1 MCYNLIMYLKRK
13 IDDYLISWKNSD
25 EKKPLIVK
33 GARQIGKTAS
43 IEHFAQNY
51 EYFVN
56 INFSLES
63 KYKTICADSFD
74 ADVVIKNISRIDPS
88 KKFVNGKTLILFDEI
103 QDYPE
108 IATSL
113 KSFCIDGKFD
123 VICSGS
129 MLGVNYKKIQSNS
142 VGYKSEYSMQS
153 LDFEEFLWAKGY
165 GNDDIEDLL
174 SHMKSGEPFNQTTL
188 SVFNELFLDYCI
200 LGGMPKVVSTYIKKG
215 TFEGSL
221 ELQHELIN
229 DYKEDIKK
237 YVDGIDKT
245 RVLNV
250 FNHIPVQLAKENKKF
265 QISKVANGA
274 RFKDYWGCIEWL
286 NDAGMI
292 NICYCLHTPD
302 LPLKGNYED
311 EKYKIYFRDT
321 GLLIANLD
329 EESQDDLRANKNMNV
344 YKGALYENVIAEA
357 LCKQGYEL
365 FYYKKE
371 NSTLEQDFFVR
382 TKKSLVPVEVKSTN
396 GKAKSLSTLIKSD
409 SYPDIA
415 TGIKLI
421 HGNIGFENKIHT
433 FPYFCAFLLKRYLSS
448 VEF

>member
-1 MCYNLIMYLKRK
+1 MYLKRK
-13 IDDYLISWKNSD
+13 IDDFLISWKESSD
-25 EKKPLIVK
+25 KKPLIVK
-33 GARQIGKTAS
+33 GARQIGKTKS
-43 IEHFAQNY
+43 IEHFAECY
-51 EYFVN
+51 ENFVP
-56 INFSLES
+56 INFALET
-63 KYKTICADSFD
+63 KYQTICEDGFD
-74 ADVVIKNISRIDPS
+74 ADSIIKNISRIDPA
-88 KKFVNGKTLILFDEI
+88 KKFVDGKTLILFDEI
-103 QDYPE
+103 QDFPE
-108 IATSL
+108 IAASL
-113 KSFCIDGKFD
+113 KSFCIDGRFD

-129 MLGVNYKKIQSNS
+129 MLGINYKKIQSNS
-142 VGYKSEYSMQS
+142 VGYKSEFSMQS

-165 GNDDIEDLL
+165 GDETVEDLL
-174 SHMKSGEPFNQTTL
+174 SHMKSGAAFNQTTMN
-188 SVFNELFLDYCI
+188 VFNALFLDYCI
-200 LGGMPKVVSTYIKKG
+200 LGGMPKVVANYIQKG

-221 ELQHELIN
+221 ELQQELIA

-237 YVDGIDKT
+237 YVEGIDKT

-265 QISKVANGA
+265 QISKVASGA
-274 RFKDYWGCIEWL
+274 KFKDYWGCIEWL

-292 NICYCLHTPD
+292 NLCYCLHSPD

-311 EKYKIYFRDT
+311 DKYKIYFRDT

-382 TKKSLVPVEVKSTN
+382 TKKSLVPVEVKATN
-396 GKAKSLSTLIKSD
+396 GRAKSLSTLIKSD
-409 SYPDIA
+409 SYPDIT

-421 HGNIGFENKIHT
+421 HGNIGFENNIHT
-433 FPYFCAFLLKRYLSS
+433 FPYFCAFLLKRYLADID
-448 VEF
+448 F

>member
-1 MCYNLIMYLKRK
+1 MDSGTVKEINYT
-13 IDDYLISWKNSD
+13 IS
-25 EKKPLIVK
+25 
-33 GARQIGKTAS
+33 
-43 IEHFAQNY
+43 
-51 EYFVN
+51 
-56 INFSLES
+56 
-63 KYKTICADSFD
+63 
-74 ADVVIKNISRIDPS
+74 
-88 KKFVNGKTLILFDEI
+88 
-103 QDYPE
+103 
-108 IATSL
+108 
-113 KSFCIDGKFD
+113 
-123 VICSGS
+123 
-129 MLGVNYKKIQSNS
+129 
-142 VGYKSEYSMQS
+142 
-153 LDFEEFLWAKGY
+153 
-165 GNDDIEDLL
+165 
-174 SHMKSGEPFNQTTL
+174 
-188 SVFNELFLDYCI
+188 
-200 LGGMPKVVSTYIKKG
+200 
-215 TFEGSL
+215 
-221 ELQHELIN
+221 
-229 DYKEDIKK
+229 
-237 YVDGIDKT
+237 
-245 RVLNV
+245 
-250 FNHIPVQLAKENKKF
+250 
-265 QISKVANGA
+265 

-311 EKYKIYFRDT
+311 EKYKIYFKDT

-357 LCKQGYEL
+357 LSKQGYEL

-382 TKKSLVPVEVKSTN
+382 TKKSLIPVEVKSTN

>member
-1 MCYNLIMYLKRK
+1 MYLKRK
-13 IDDYLISWKNSD
+13 IDEYLISWKNSD

-51 EYFVN
+51 EYFIN

-63 KYKTICADSFD
+63 KYKTICSDSFD
-74 ADVVIKNISRIDPS
+74 ADAVIKNISRIDPS
-88 KKFVNGKTLILFDEI
+88 KKFVVGKTLILFDEI

-108 IATSL
+108 IATTL
-113 KSFCIDGKFD
+113 KSFCLSGKFD

-165 GNDDIEDLL
+165 GKDDIEDLL

-200 LGGMPKVVSTYIKKG
+200 LGGMPKVVSNYIKKG

-237 YVDGIDKT
+237 Y
-245 RVLNV
+245 L
-250 FNHIPVQLAKENKKF
+250 
-265 QISKVANGA
+265 
-274 RFKDYWGCIEWL
+274 
-286 NDAGMI
+286 MI
-292 NICYCLHTPD
+292 
-302 LPLKGNYED
+302 
-311 EKYKIYFRDT
+311 YKI
-321 GLLIANLD
+321 
-329 EESQDDLRANKNMNV
+329 K
-344 YKGALYENVIAEA
+344 
-357 LCKQGYEL
+357 
-365 FYYKKE
+365 
-371 NSTLEQDFFVR
+371 
-382 TKKSLVPVEVKSTN
+382 
-396 GKAKSLSTLIKSD
+396 
-409 SYPDIA
+409 
-415 TGIKLI
+415 
-421 HGNIGFENKIHT
+421 
-433 FPYFCAFLLKRYLSS
+433 
-448 VEF
+448 